1 MLNFS
6 DCKELL
12 REMIKIESVNASVS
26 HRLFPEREL
35 ALFLESH
42 ARALG
47 LEIRRLPMDDESYN
61 LLVMA
66 ESKKSDPWIVFDSHL
81 DTIGLEGM
89 TIPPLAGEIRNGRMY
104 GRGSCDTKA
113 SGAAMLTAL
122 SRTVKSSRLRNNVA
136 VLFTTDEEA
145 GKCGASGFRDR
156 VKTGLDWEPCMMVVG
171 EPTRLRPVVAHNGM
185 LRLSIETHGVSVHSS
200 RPELGRSAISD
211 MLQVVAT
218 IEGEYAPSLKMAH
231 PLTGTPRCSV
241 NVIHGGSQFNV
252 VPGSCRIEVDRRL
265 TPSEDVNTVQRE
277 FRSYLAHLGSRI
289 SGLDIQIVE
298 VKSEEPMIP
307 LRTDEIL
314 QWLGPTLGQYQIP
327 SEPLGAPYGTNA
339 GKYTEF
345 GWPAVVLGPGDIS
358 QAHTADEWIDLHEI
372 SLAIEVYST
381 LMQTPFSPR
390 EI

>member
-6 DCKELL
+6 DCLDLL
-12 REMIKIESVNASVS
+12 REMINIESVNASVS

-35 ALFLESH
+35 ALFLESR

-47 LEIRRLPMDDESYN
+47 FKVRRLIVDGDTYN
-61 LLVMA
+61 LLIIA
-66 ESKKSDPWIVFDSHL
+66 EKSKKDPWIVFDSHL
-81 DTIGLEGM
+81 DTVGLDRM
-89 TIPPLAGEIRNGRMY
+89 TIPPLAGEIQDGRMY
-104 GRGSCDTKA
+104 GRGACDTKA
-113 SGAAMLTAL
+113 SGATMLTAL
-122 SRTVKSSRLRNNVA
+122 SRTVKSPRLANNVA

-145 GKCGASGFRDR
+145 GKSGASGFRDR
-156 VKTGLDWEPCMMVVG
+156 AKTDLGWEPDLVVVG
-171 EPTRLRPVVAHNGM
+171 EPTRMQSVVAHNGI
-185 LRLSIETHGVSVHSS
+185 LRFSIETLGVSVHSS

-211 MLQVVAT
+211 MLQVVAA

-265 TPSEDVNTVQRE
+265 TPDEDVNTVHRE
-277 FRSYLAHLGSRI
+277 FESYLASLGRRI

-298 VKSEEPMIP
+298 VKSEEPMVP

-314 QWLGPTLGQYQIP
+314 QWLGPTLEQHQIP
-327 SEPLGAPYGTNA
+327 AKPLGAPYGTNA
-339 GKYTEF
+339 GKYTEV

-372 SLAIEVYST
+372 NLAIEVYST